1 MKNILNKVSKT
12 LFGSLSAIT
21 LLMMTF
27 PLKHLQNQKNYSG
40 LFKLSK
46 CSVGYKEFRPYSKEM
61 PGVEVEHIKV
71 GGGGDMLRAIAA
83 NKSILEV

>member
-1 MKNILNKVSKT
+1 M
-12 LFGSLSAIT
+12 T

-27 PLKHLQNQKNYSG
+27 PIEAFAKPK
-40 LFKLSK
+40 KIT
-46 CSVGYKEFRPYSKEM
+46 VGYLNLVNAQLVTKNLGLIQKEM

-83 NKSILEV
+83 KPVSYTHLTLPTIVSV